1 MDSRTDNEMQRVF
14 QIAAW
19 SLAFLIALLSVVPPS
34 YRPVTAASH
43 NLEHLAIYLSIG
55 ISFGAGYPVRPWIP
69 AIGLA
74 SFCGVIEIAQLWAP
88 GRHAR
93 LVDFL
98 VDAAAAC
105 IGVGM
110 ACVALRLSSRGRAD
124 RVPRD
129 GVARR

>member
-1 MDSRTDNEMQRVF
+1 MDSRMGHTMQRVF

-19 SLAFLIALLSVVPPS
+19 SLAFLIALIALLSVVPPS
-34 YRPVTAASH
+34 YRPVTAAS
-43 NLEHLAIYLSIG
+43 EHLAIFLSTG
-55 ISFGAGYPVRPWIP
+55 LSFGVAYPARPWVL

-74 SFCGVIEIAQLWAP
+74 SFCGATEIAQLWVP

-110 ACVALRLSSRGRAD
+110 ACVASRLKMLKRLR
-124 RVPRD
+124 
-129 GVARR
+129 